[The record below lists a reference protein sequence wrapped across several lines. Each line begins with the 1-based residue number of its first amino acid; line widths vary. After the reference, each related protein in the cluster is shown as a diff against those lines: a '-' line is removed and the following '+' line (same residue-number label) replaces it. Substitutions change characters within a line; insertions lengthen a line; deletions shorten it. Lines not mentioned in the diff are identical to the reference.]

1 MAPRKQQLPAI
12 YKFRVISECEVPELG
27 PMLVKMEQAGLKV
40 VGHELVTDTLAFAGN
55 KKHDVKAED
64 FLGEWTMEHPTFP
77 IKEAVAHFRANSR
90 SPASCYTAA
99 KVLVEKGLLKKLAG
113 SNYARTDVKALA
125 HAKPGGHES
134 SGTDD
139 IRRFIRGW
147 KHFSTAQLKDLFREH
162 GRNPHSVSP
171 ILDKLAK
178 QKLIKRTG
186 PSGSGEYMPLAKAKK
201 IAPKK
206 APKAL
211 NGAQPVIEA
220 NANG

>member
-1 MAPRKQQLPAI
+1 MSLPARSLADPVANQVDLRGSERLAGRRRRHLLV
-12 YKFRVISECEVPELG
+12 RVG
-27 PMLVKMEQAGLKV
+27 
-40 VGHELVTDTLAFAGN
+40 
-55 KKHDVKAED
+55 
-64 FLGEWTMEHPTFP
+64 
-77 IKEAVAHFRANSR
+77 RAD
-90 SPASCYTAA
+90 P
-99 KVLVEKGLLKKLAG
+99 LKKLAG
-113 SNYARTDVKALA
+113 SNYARTDVRALA

-171 ILDKLAK
+171 ILDKMAK

-206 APKAL
+206 ALKAL